1 MISSSTPAS
10 APAARTAR
18 ACRSGSG
25 SRRYAWTASRSA
37 EPAEGPGAF
46 VPGLIFRIFLRWPC
60 ALEMRRGFMGLTM
73 LSNRINKKR
82 AVNLFVDVELLDEAR
97 RMRINISETLESRL
111 RTIVR
116 AEQERRW
123 LDANK
128 VAIAAYNLRV
138 ARDGLLADEAG
149 LL

>member
-1 MISSSTPAS
+1 
-10 APAARTAR
+10 
-18 ACRSGSG
+18 
-25 SRRYAWTASRSA
+25 
-37 EPAEGPGAF
+37 
-46 VPGLIFRIFLRWPC
+46 
-60 ALEMRRGFMGLTM
+60 M
-73 LSNRINKKR
+73 LSNRPSRKR
-82 AVNLFVDVELLDEAR
+82 AVNLFVDTELLDEAR
-97 RMRINISETLESRL
+97 RLRINMSETLEFRL

-128 VAIAAYNLRV
+128 AAIEAYNLRV

>member
-1 MISSSTPAS
+1 
-10 APAARTAR
+10 
-18 ACRSGSG
+18 
-25 SRRYAWTASRSA
+25 
-37 EPAEGPGAF
+37 
-46 VPGLIFRIFLRWPC
+46 
-60 ALEMRRGFMGLTM
+60 M
-73 LSNRINKKR
+73 LSDRPTKKR

-97 RMRINISETLESRL
+97 RLRINISETLEHRL

-128 VAIAAYNLRV
+128 VAIEAYNLRV